1 MIARWT
7 EIRIRKDLKS
17 LNPKLSQSQFN
28 KKRRVLLKK
37 TKNQSLDK
45 DHNNRVNNNT
55 LMKKTIHKV
64 KDQEATLNKN
74 KNKNKELKNPINK
87 KKVENM
93 KSKDHRWVRMKRKVG
108 HTNKRRKN
116 LYLQVLIMTYQL
128 PQLTTC
134 AQSKNLVNDSLLL
147 IITTEKPNIPN
158 LNLIPADLS
167 VSFKSTEEHSS
178 QITYWLLKDSKE
190 VLIVL
195 KVNKNRIRKI

>member
-1 MIARWT
+1 MVVKFEEEDVEEEVEADKQVLHAFIISIKDHMIARWT

-116 LYLQVLIMTYQL
+116 LYL
-128 PQLTTC
+128 
-134 AQSKNLVNDSLLL
+134 
-147 IITTEKPNIPN
+147 
-158 LNLIPADLS
+158 
-167 VSFKSTEEHSS
+167 
-178 QITYWLLKDSKE
+178 
-190 VLIVL
+190 
-195 KVNKNRIRKI
+195 